1 MNLLI
6 ATNNVGKVREYQ
18 QILRELFPDLRLLTL
33 REAGIVHDVEETGE
47 TFEANAR
54 LKAVTY
60 AKMSGL
66 PVIADDSGLAVDAF
80 DGFPGVVS
88 ARWAGPTDRDRNQ
101 QLLQKMAD
109 IPAEKRGA
117 KFVCVAIFCLPDGR
131 EVLAKGEVIGYIG
144 YQPEGEHGFGYD
156 PLFVLPD
163 LGQTMA
169 QLSKEE
175 KNAISHRGR
184 AARALAPRMMA
195 LMST

>member
-18 QILRELFPDLRLLTL
+18 QILGDMFPELRLLTL
-33 REAGIVHDVEETGE
+33 REAGIEYDVEETGE

-54 LKAVTY
+54 LKGVGY

-80 DGFPGVVS
+80 DGFPGVYS
-88 ARWAGPTDRDRNQ
+88 ARWAGPTDRERNE
-101 QLLQKMAD
+101 QLLEKMAD
-109 IPAEKRGA
+109 MPFYKRGA
-117 KFVCVAIFCLPDGR
+117 KFVCTAIFCLPDGR

-144 YQPEGEHGFGYD
+144 YQAEGEHGFGYD
-156 PLFVLPD
+156 PLFVLPE
-163 LGQTMA
+163 LGRTMA

-195 LMST
+195 LLSS